1 MLNYQRVGTSKFH
14 RFLKFSWIWGLDT
27 TNRDSAGD
35 MNLGIPLWNDH
46 TRSLNE
52 TLGLTLLVTGIIHW
66 DINLIWKFT
75 WDSKFI
81 TGSTVWRFRNSSG
94 KCMIIHWNWGNL
106 FDNFLRIYCYIHIWY
121 AYKLYIYIY
130 TYGDGQ
136 SLRTSFGKKTKKYDG
151 RAGIR
156 TYQKPSHL
164 EHPNTVQHTHIY
176 WNNHI
181 WVSSKCG
188 VAAWNPVDSGGIQ
201 FLMITSL

>member
-1 MLNYQRVGTSKFH
+1 
-14 RFLKFSWIWGLDT
+14 LDT

-35 MNLGIPLWNDH
+35 MNLRIPLRNDH

-121 AYKLYIYIY
+121 AYKLYIYIHMV
-130 TYGDGQ
+130 TDNHFEHH
-136 SLRTSFGKKTKKYDG
+136 LGKK
-151 RAGIR
+151 
-156 TYQKPSHL
+156 QKSMTGELEL
-164 EHPNTVQHTHIY
+164 EHIKNLHT
-176 WNNHI
+176 
-181 WVSSKCG
+181 
-188 VAAWNPVDSGGIQ
+188 
-201 FLMITSL
+201 